1 MVETKNRFCQERKFF
16 SLGEYRTVTLSK
28 ARKKRDDIREQAMP
42 NGRCRYHGG
51 LSPSGE
57 GHGSYMHGLYY
68 TKAAIASRKR
78 FSGLLRDMKA
88 QLGRM

>member
-1 MVETKNRFCQERKFF
+1 MENDNYPMG
-16 SLGEYRTVTLSK
+16 LGRVYCGAKTRTGGKCGQV
-28 ARKKRDDIREQAMP
+28 AMS

-51 LSPSGE
+51 LSPSGTE
-57 GHGSYMHGLYY
+57 HGSFVHGYY